1 MNRAPVPPTTKYRS
15 IVRSY
20 SQGELDLDILG
31 SDPQTKNPKKESKNH
46 SLQRIMDSLLKPSA
60 TNTSSNGSV
69 FNSN

>member
-31 SDPQTKNPKKESKNH
+31 SDPQTKNPKKENKNA
-46 SLQRIMDSLLKPSA
+46 SLQRIMDSLLKPSG
-60 TNTSSNGSV
+60 NSSVN
-69 FNSN
+69 